1 MLEACE
7 IATIHSFCLRYI
19 LRPYSWLVPDVPS
32 QFTILT
38 RDSDKFEDLVRAVEG
53 EAGRQVQYRA
63 YEDYASLRLTTNGDP
78 QGPGITGGVVSDQTA
93 RRFWELMRLQ
103 GYIDYALIL
112 YYSYLILRDHQ
123 YVSRGIS
130 SKFSWLLV
138 DEFQDT
144 TDIQTKI
151 LSFLHKQLNS
161 QFFLVGDENQSIS
174 AFAGAR
180 PDLARQFA
188 EIVDAREGVAI
199 NGNFRCGQHIVDA
212 AEQLIPRVPSMYPT
226 GDAVNSEGEIFAISS
241 DTSGAIEQQF
251 LQLLERD
258 NIPFGETAIL
268 APWWRHLIPIAK
280 ALRKK
285 GIRVVG
291 PGARPYR
298 RNRLFAAL
306 AEQLGACVDEDSLDY
321 VISVERAIY
330 GLINNAMGLDRLDV
344 FSYQGRCTALKLVY
358 ATTEISRNGVP
369 AKDWLMQSADVCGE
383 LLLADEWIDTST
395 AELLSASAIE
405 MLNDITKEKIDV
417 DELDLKDLGIFANP
431 SRAIKLLTLHNSKGR
446 EFEAVAIINANEGKL
461 PDFRAKTS
469 SEIEEAKRLFYVG
482 ITRAKKHVVIVTDPS
497 DRNGSSRFIQMA
509 GL

>member
-1 MLEACE
+1 M
-7 IATIHSFCLRYI
+7 
-19 LRPYSWLVPDVPS
+19 
-32 QFTILT
+32 
-38 RDSDKFEDLVRAVEG
+38 
-53 EAGRQVQYRA
+53 
-63 YEDYASLRLTTNGDP
+63 
-78 QGPGITGGVVSDQTA
+78 
-93 RRFWELMRLQ
+93 
-103 GYIDYALIL
+103 
-112 YYSYLILRDHQ
+112 
-123 YVSRGIS
+123 
-130 SKFSWLLV
+130 
-138 DEFQDT
+138 
-144 TDIQTKI
+144 
-151 LSFLHKQLNS
+151 
-161 QFFLVGDENQSIS
+161 
-174 AFAGAR
+174 
-180 PDLARQFA
+180 
-188 EIVDAREGVAI
+188 
-199 NGNFRCGQHIVDA
+199 
-212 AEQLIPRVPSMYPT
+212 
-226 GDAVNSEGEIFAISS
+226 
-241 DTSGAIEQQF
+241 
-251 LQLLERD
+251 
-258 NIPFGETAIL
+258 
-268 APWWRHLIPIAK
+268 
-280 ALRKK
+280 
-285 GIRVVG
+285 VG